1 MVKDVEKTTPS
12 SISSSGTRK
21 KYSLDLH
28 SFCGLSKTNNT
39 QQQTDSGPGNRKIKP
54 ADKRKNKRIKTQH
67 NSPPRKIT
75 APSAASGKQE
85 AQTVSIRRK
94 RKRRGS
100 KSVTS
105 GVETQPEGTGVECD
119 RERGR
124 EGERDYGSVSPESIV
139 CSSSQ
144 LIHSGEN
151 SSLDDHFNQL
161 QIVHTYIHTY
171 IHTYRFRFVCCDF
184 SFFPRLPRLPFSL
197 PHILTPTPS
206 HDNPSQVPPHNN
218 RRYKYHSITPRSL
231 KFCSPYTQY
240 PLTSTPILSDHPQP
254 PPHANSITE
263 IFDSELQ
270 GENVTKPTK

>member
-21 KYSLDLH
+21 KYSIDLH

-54 ADKRKNKRIKTQH
+54 ADKRKNKRIIRTQH
-67 NSPPRKIT
+67 NSPPRKST

-94 RKRRGS
+94 RKRNGS

-171 IHTYRFRFVCCDF
+171 IIHTYIRTGFGLCVVILV
-184 SFFPRLPRLPFSL
+184 FPPDS
-197 PHILTPTPS
+197 HSPS
-206 HDNPSQVPPHNN
+206 
-218 RRYKYHSITPRSL
+218 
-231 KFCSPYTQY
+231 
-240 PLTSTPILSDHPQP
+240 LTSSHPHQVTTTPHKY
-254 PPHANSITE
+254 PHTTTGGTSTT
-263 IFDSELQ
+263 Q
-270 GENVTKPTK
+270 